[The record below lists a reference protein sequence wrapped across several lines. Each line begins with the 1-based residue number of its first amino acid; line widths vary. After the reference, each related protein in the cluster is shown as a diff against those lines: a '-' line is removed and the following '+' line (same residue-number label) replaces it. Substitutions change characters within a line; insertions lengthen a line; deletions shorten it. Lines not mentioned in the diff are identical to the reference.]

1 MILLDTMVLSELRK
15 ARPNAGVV
23 RYLKAQKPETVFLSA
38 MTIGEIEAGIQKQ
51 RSVAPEFAEELS
63 QWLALMELQFT
74 QCILPV
80 TPAIAKLWGRLCVQT
95 GNKGIDNLI
104 AATALVHNLLVV
116 TRNVKDFEVVGVRVF
131 NPFEGNKKTEVM
143 PGDDAANLTA
153 WQREDRER

>member
-15 ARPNAGVV
+15 AKPNAGAVT
-23 RYLKAQKPETVFLSA
+23 YLRSQAPDTVFLSA
-38 MTIGEIEAGIQKQ
+38 MTIGEIEAGIEKQ
-51 RSVAPEFAEELS
+51 RSVVPEFAEELS
-63 QWLALMELQFT
+63 HWLAQIELQFA
-74 QCILPV
+74 QFILPV

-131 NPFEGNKKTEVM
+131 DPFGETKK
-143 PGDDAANLTA
+143 D
-153 WQREDRER
+153 